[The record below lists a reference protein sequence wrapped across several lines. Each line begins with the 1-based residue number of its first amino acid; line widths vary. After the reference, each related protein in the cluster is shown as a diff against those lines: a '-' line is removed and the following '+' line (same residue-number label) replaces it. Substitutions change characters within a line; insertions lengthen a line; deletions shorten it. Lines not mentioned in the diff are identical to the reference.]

1 MTLAQESADDAER
14 DRART
19 DDPSPRSEDHSD
31 AIAETGRQDADAM
44 QPLTIDRAAL
54 QVLKEEA
61 ERELSLRRAQASEVR
76 REFLPTKFSQHPAMR
91 LRTGVRKPRGGQP
104 PKKRRSGWVR
114 AVLPLLL
121 MMAALVGLLVAI
133 YLRAPAISHTYPN
146 TEGPLQ
152 SYLEAANAFLGWLNG
167 VLGRQPGN

>member
-1 MTLAQESADDAER
+1 MTLAQESGEGAEK
-14 DRART
+14 DGART
-19 DDPSPRSEDHSD
+19 DDPDPGSDNHSHSITE
-31 AIAETGRQDADAM
+31 AGRHDEDAM

-61 ERELSLRRAQASEVR
+61 ERELSLRRAQASKSGGSSFDEVQSTSGDAAPGR
-76 REFLPTKFSQHPAMR
+76 R
-91 LRTGVRKPRGGQP
+91 
-104 PKKRRSGWVR
+104 PKASGRSASKERRSGWVR

-146 TEGPLQ
+146 TEAPLQ

-167 VLGRQPGN
+167 VLGKQPGN

>member
-1 MTLAQESADDAER
+1 MTLAQESADSAER

-54 QVLKEEA
+54 QVLREEA
-61 ERELSLRRAQASEVR
+61 ERELSLRRAQASKSNGSSPDEVHSTSGDAAPDR
-76 REFLPTKFSQHPAMR
+76 R
-91 LRTGVRKPRGGQP
+91 
-104 PKKRRSGWVR
+104 PKASGRSAAKERRSGRVR

-152 SYLEAANAFLGWLNG
+152 SYLEAADAFLDWLNG

>member
-1 MTLAQESADDAER
+1 MTLAQESADSAER

-54 QVLKEEA
+54 QVLREEA
-61 ERELSLRRAQASEVR
+61 ERELSLRRAQASKSNGSSPDEVHSTFGDAAPDR
-76 REFLPTKFSQHPAMR
+76 R
-91 LRTGVRKPRGGQP
+91 
-104 PKKRRSGWVR
+104 PKASGKSAAKERRSGRVR

-167 VLGRQPGN
+167 VLGR

>member
-1 MTLAQESADDAER
+1 MTLAQESADNAER

-54 QVLKEEA
+54 KVLKEEA
-61 ERELSLRRAQASEVR
+61 ERELSLRRTQASNSDGSSSDEVHSTSGDAAPDR
-76 REFLPTKFSQHPAMR
+76 RPNASGRSASKE
-91 LRTGVRKPRGGQP
+91 
-104 PKKRRSGWVR
+104 RRSGWVR

>member
-1 MTLAQESADDAER
+1 MTLAQESDDDAER

-19 DDPSPRSEDHSD
+19 DDPSPRSEDNSD

-54 QVLKEEA
+54 QVLKQEA
-61 ERELSLRRAQASEVR
+61 ERELSLRRAQASKSDGSSLDEVHSISGDAAPDR
-76 REFLPTKFSQHPAMR
+76 R
-91 LRTGVRKPRGGQP
+91 
-104 PKKRRSGWVR
+104 PKASGRSASKERRSGWVR
-114 AVLPLLL
+114 AVLHL
-121 MMAALVGLLVAI
+121 MLMIAALVGLLVAI

-146 TEGPLQ
+146 TEAPLQ

-167 VLGRQPGN
+167 VLGKQPGN